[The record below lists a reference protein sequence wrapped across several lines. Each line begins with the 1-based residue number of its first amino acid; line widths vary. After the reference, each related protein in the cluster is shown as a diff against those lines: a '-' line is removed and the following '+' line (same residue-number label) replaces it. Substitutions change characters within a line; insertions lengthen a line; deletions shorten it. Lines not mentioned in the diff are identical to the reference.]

1 MEPWKCRNCLSDKLF
16 TIAKSLCIARVLR
29 HFVPVPHEIC
39 VMSCGHG
46 KIALTETIFNCDATK
61 IQWERNPEYLSY
73 CLSLSSKIS
82 PHSGQN
88 LGGWCGSGGSQP
100 HLSHL
105 NSGAPSGF
113 LLPHSAQN
121 LPLFT
126 APQLQVQP
134 SSAGLSS
141 GFLLPQLAQNLPVLV
156 VPQLQVQASAAG
168 AAAAGAAGAAG
179 GGVGGCGCCG

>member
-1 MEPWKCRNCLSDKLF
+1 MGKKSRIFKLLF
-16 TIAKSLCIARVLR
+16 VVVIENIAALR
-29 HFVPVPHEIC
+29 AELRRMVRIWRLPATL
-39 VMSCGHG
+39 
-46 KIALTETIFNCDATK
+46 IALEQRC
-61 IQWERNPEYLSY
+61 
-73 CLSLSSKIS
+73 SLR
-82 PHSGQN
+82 
-88 LGGWCGSGGSQP
+88 
-100 HLSHL
+100 
-105 NSGAPSGF
+105 
-113 LLPHSAQN
+113 LLAAAFSAE

-141 GFLLPQLAQNLPVLV
+141 GFLLPQLAQNLPVLVVPQLQVQLPSAGFGSGFLPPQLAQNLPVLV

>member
-1 MEPWKCRNCLSDKLF
+1 
-16 TIAKSLCIARVLR
+16 
-29 HFVPVPHEIC
+29 
-39 VMSCGHG
+39 MSCGHG

-156 VPQLQVQASAAG
+156 VPQLQVQLPSAGFGSGFLPPQLAQNLPVLVVPQLQVQASAAG